1 MDNCMRFIHVF
12 CGCTV
17 CSFFLVHS
25 IPLCGCT
32 TISPFTWDDISV
44 IPGLFVIQYNTV
56 LTLTTWSWGRPHKL
70 RAQLPTRLSSLQV
83 HSPTKNLYQASVLG
97 VFQCSSFR
105 VLTGVSLHRYRFVSW
120 VRKIPWRRKW
130 QPTPVFLPGES
141 HGQRSLASC
150 SPRDRKS
157 WTRLSD

>member
-1 MDNCMRFIHVF
+1 MRFIQVL
-12 CGCTV
+12 CGCIV

-56 LTLTTWSWGRPHKL
+56 LTLTTWSWGRPHKV
-70 RAQLPTRLSSLQV
+70 RAQLPTRLSSLQI
-83 HSPTKNLYQASVLG
+83 HSPTKNLYQASVL
-97 VFQCSSFR
+97 R
-105 VLTGVSLHRYRFVSW
+105 VLTGVSLHRYKFISW

-130 QPTPVFLPGES
+130 PTPVFLPGES
-141 HGQRSLASC
+141 HGQRSLAGY
-150 SPRDRKS
+150 SPRDCKS